1 MLVQLETEVLPER
14 KRCIT
19 KKTHLFISHI
29 QEDDAGLQ
37 GTVFMEVFID
47 IRVCA
52 VTFGGNRDP
61 VKGGLSDDEWQKLV
75 LQTCSYCESRPSA
88 WTSGDL
94 WVYLDL
100 YFLYDWSVLQWISYH
115 YSNKA
120 VSEQPFCLTFIS
132 CAVLKKTD
140 DQSLM
145 FCYQACGS
153 RLLLNTEHTAMHKA
167 QLSLFNLN
175 SC

>member
-75 LQTCSYCESRPSA
+75 LQTCSYCESRPAGTCEST
-88 WTSGDL
+88 WIFIFYMIDL
-94 WVYLDL
+94 FFSEYHIITATKLSQSNL
-100 YFLYDWSVLQWISYH
+100 SV
-115 YSNKA
+115 
-120 VSEQPFCLTFIS
+120 
-132 CAVLKKTD
+132 
-140 DQSLM
+140 
-145 FCYQACGS
+145 
-153 RLLLNTEHTAMHKA
+153 
-167 QLSLFNLN
+167 
-175 SC
+175 